1 MRWKLYRNWKESKVK
16 LLLRNWV
23 EPACLDIRYLSRRG
37 STCRKNAT
45 QMIDIYE
52 TYIIDS
58 DYAISKVKLF
68 FNGYFNMYD
77 NTVKVASGFRIK
89 SQSALLE
96 RTNFIE
102 E

>member
-1 MRWKLYRNWKESKVK
+1 
-16 LLLRNWV
+16 
-23 EPACLDIRYLSRRG
+23 
-37 STCRKNAT
+37 
-45 QMIDIYE
+45 MIDIYE